1 MRSRAKHWA
10 RATAGVGIAS
20 LGATL
25 IVGCNIV
32 APIAY
37 AVHGPG
43 RVKPQYN
50 LNPEATTV
58 IFIDDPSSQAS
69 QRRLRAQ
76 IGQNAQD
83 VLLAKKAVVD
93 MIDTRSTLTASAK
106 ERHGKMLS
114 TQEIGEAV
122 GADVVIW
129 GLLSEFTLSA
139 DGVSN
144 LPVASLQVKVMDVST
159 GETWPAGD
167 EFYPLTVRMGQ
178 RTGYAPRSASD
189 KLKGEAELAKR
200 LGVGL
205 AQLFYKHDITES
217 VRR

>member
-1 MRSRAKHWA
+1 MHRA
-10 RATAGVGIAS
+10 RATACVGLGVLA
-20 LGATL
+20 GAL
-25 IVGCNIV
+25 VVGCNIV
-32 APIAY
+32 TPIAY

-43 RVKPQYN
+43 RVKAQYK

-58 IFIDDPSSQAS
+58 VFIDDPANKVS
-69 QRRLRAQ
+69 QRRLRAE
-76 IGQNAQD
+76 IGQSAQET
-83 VLLAKKAVVD
+83 LLAKKVVGD
-93 MIDTRSTLTASAK
+93 MIDTRAALTASSK
-106 ERHGKMLS
+106 DRHGKMLS

-144 LPVASLQVKVMDVST
+144 MPTASLQVKVMDVAT
-159 GETWPAGD
+159 GETWPPGD
-167 EFYPLTVRMGQ
+167 EFYPLSVTLGQ
-178 RTGYAPRSASD
+178 RPGYAPRSTSAR
-189 KLKGEAELAKR
+189 LEGEAELAKR

-205 AQLFYKHDITES
+205 AQLFYNHDVTES